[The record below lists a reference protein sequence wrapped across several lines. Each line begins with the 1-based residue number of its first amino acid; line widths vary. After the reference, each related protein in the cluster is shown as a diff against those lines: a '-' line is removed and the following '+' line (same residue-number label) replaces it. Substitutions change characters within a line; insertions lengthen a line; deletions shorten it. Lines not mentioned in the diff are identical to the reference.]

1 MKKIWILSLSTI
13 VLFLSFTKTANAQ
26 SQISAEEIKAEKSN
40 LLIRKSELTA
50 EKEELKSD
58 IDKLTT
64 QLHELEIK
72 LEDAMVKYYVRK
84 YGKEDGSRIAMGQI
98 WKGMTEQMMRDSWG
112 DPDKKNTD
120 KYSYGV
126 FTQYYY
132 GKVVYFFR
140 DGKLID
146 WEEAK

>member
-1 MKKIWILSLSTI
+1 MQKIRILSTSVIIILLSITQN
-13 VLFLSFTKTANAQ
+13 VLAQ
-26 SQISAEEIKAEKSN
+26 NQMSAEELKTKRSE
-40 LLIRKSELTA
+40 LLIRKSELTE
-50 EKEELKSD
+50 EKKELKTD
-58 IDKLTT
+58 IEKLTAHLKKIET
-64 QLHELEIK
+64 K
-72 LEDAMVKYYVRK
+72 LKSALADYYVRK
-84 YGKEDGSRIAMGQI
+84 YGKEDGSRVAMGQI
-98 WKGMTEQMMRDSWG
+98 WKGMAQQMMLDSWG
-112 DPDKKNTD
+112 EPDKKNTD